1 MSLCSLLR
9 YQQENDSHLTFRLL
23 HLNLHSRG
31 IKEYGIIFIAV
42 MKNHHY
48 NAKQALQNNLA
59 EKEFE

>member
-9 YQQENDSHLTFRLL
+9 YQHDNGSHLTFGLL

-31 IKEYGIIFIAV
+31 IKEYGIIFITV